1 VLIGLNA
8 TIPLRW
14 LLTRACFWLIIL
26 SFQGLSGH
34 EASSDHCGWLQRR
47 VSARQKRQVTLAPCN
62 VTLLDILERSTH
74 LNNHSV
80 YFSWLETIYETTFE
94 ENLCRTNITKFS
106 ANCRWNFRVLQP
118 EEKIIFDNSEMF
130 LISINLLSI
139 DTLPKVFFLCTSISW
154 RVTATPTRR
163 SPSSTSTPNTWGTK
177 IRKL

>member
-1 VLIGLNA
+1 VFVFLTDKIRTSPNSKYLKIKQSTVVLIGLKYFECN
-8 TIPLRW
+8 IPLRW
-14 LLTRACFWLIIL
+14 LSTRAFFWLIIL
-26 SFQGLSGH
+26 NYQGLSGH

-106 ANCRWNFRVLQP
+106 AHFRWNFRVLQP
-118 EEKIIFDNSEMF
+118 EKKKYLIIQKCS
-130 LISINLLSI
+130 
-139 DTLPKVFFLCTSISW
+139 
-154 RVTATPTRR
+154 
-163 SPSSTSTPNTWGTK
+163 
-177 IRKL
+177 